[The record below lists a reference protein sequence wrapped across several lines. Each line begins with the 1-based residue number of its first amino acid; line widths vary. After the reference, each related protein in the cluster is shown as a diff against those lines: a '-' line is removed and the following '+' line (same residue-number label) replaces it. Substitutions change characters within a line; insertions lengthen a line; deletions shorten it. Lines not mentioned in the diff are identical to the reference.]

1 MSHGESAEIPLVA
14 DGASERLAWA
24 VEILDVRPDDRVLE
38 VGCGHGVA
46 ISLVCERLEDGRIT
60 AIDRSP
66 KMIEAAEKR
75 TRAHADKVRLIA
87 STIEDADLGDETF
100 DKIFAVHVAALHR
113 PGRTLDVVRRR
124 LRPGGR
130 LYLFSSAPTWNTT
143 EAAERF
149 GLELGETLEKAGF
162 VSERVSVKRLGT
174 GFMAAVVG
182 RTERPCQ

>member
-1 MSHGESAEIPLVA
+1 MSHGVSAEIQAVA
-14 DGASERLAWA
+14 GKASERLAWA
-24 VEILDVRPDDRVLE
+24 VEILDLAPDDRVLE

-46 ISLVCERLEDGRIT
+46 VSLVCERLEGGRIT

-66 KMIEAAEKR
+66 KMIAAAEKR
-75 TRAHADKVRLIA
+75 TRAHAGKVRLIA

-100 DKIFAVHVAALHR
+100 DKVFAVHVAALHR
-113 PGRTLDVVRRR
+113 PGQVLDAVRGR

-130 LYLFSSAPTWNTT
+130 LYLFTSSPTWNTT

-149 GLELGETLEKAGF
+149 GLELGETLENAGF
-162 VSERVSVKRLGT
+162 VSERVSVKRLGN

-182 RTERPCQ
+182 RTEPPCQ